1 MNNKESMN
9 LKNYWNDVK
18 KVNKIEKNSLK
29 QEMKKENNNQI
40 NMNLNDENKS
50 SISLGI
56 IAVLAIAGTALLY
69 FYIQKEKQNEID
81 TYNSAVR
88 EYNKSVIEQQ
98 KRDSKNSYT
107 NKNYA
112 ESKYFKIKYETI
124 GNNYDPNFI
133 YNMNVIINNL
143 NGVSSRVNDNNYQIE
158 IVGNISSY
166 GDLFY
171 KIYKKKNSS
180 EYDNEFNEILEELK
194 KIKFKKQTKYVDFK
208 IYIHNNSYDLN

>member
-1 MNNKESMN
+1 MNNKESIN
-9 LKNYWNDVK
+9 LKNYWNDEK
-18 KVNKIEKNSLK
+18 KVNKIEKNPPK
-29 QEMKKENNNQI
+29 QEIKKEHNNQI
-40 NMNLNDENKS
+40 NMNLDDENKS
-50 SISLGI
+50 PIVLGI
-56 IAVLAIAGTALLY
+56 ISVIAIAGTALLY
-69 FYIQKEKQNEID
+69 FYIQELKQNEID
-81 TYNSAVR
+81 EYNRAVR

-107 NKNYA
+107 NKNYG

-124 GNNYDPNFI
+124 GNNYDSNFI

-143 NGVSSRVNDNNYQIE
+143 NGVLSRVNDNNYQIE

-166 GDLFY
+166 GNLFY

-180 EYDNEFNEILEELK
+180 EYDKEFNEILEELK
-194 KIKFKKQTKYVDFK
+194 KIKFKIQTRNMDFK